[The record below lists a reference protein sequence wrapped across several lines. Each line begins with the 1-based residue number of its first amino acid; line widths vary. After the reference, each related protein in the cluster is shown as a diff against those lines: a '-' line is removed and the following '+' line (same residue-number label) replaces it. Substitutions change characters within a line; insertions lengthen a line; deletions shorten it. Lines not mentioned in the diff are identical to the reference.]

1 VFSVLFKKELLEN
14 VRTHRLLVLA
24 VVLIFFGIL
33 SPVTARYM
41 SQILTFAMS
50 GQQDV
55 EPFLE
60 LIPPPTTLDSVDQ
73 YIKNLTGV
81 GLLVVALLIMGLVAR
96 EKDRGT
102 VVLVLARPVSR
113 LGFLL
118 AKFAAFSAWLVLC
131 VLAAG
136 AVAYLYTGLLFGEWL
151 APGPFAV
158 LNGLMILYFLV
169 VAAFTFLGS
178 TLTRSSFAAAAIGLG
193 GWALISLVG
202 NIRVL
207 SDYVPGHLA
216 TAAALLARG
225 ERFTA
230 WPAVGV
236 SAGLVALCLVIS
248 ALSFQRQEL

>member
-1 VFSVLFKKELLEN
+1 MFGTLFGKELLEN

-41 SQILTFAMS
+41 SQILTFAAG
-50 GQQDV
+50 GQDQM
-55 EPFLE
+55 EQFLD
-60 LIPPPTTLDSVDQ
+60 LIPPPTPLDSVDQ
-73 YIKNLTGV
+73 YVKNLTGL
-81 GLLVVALLIMGLVAR
+81 GLLVVVLLVMGLVAQ

-118 AKFAAFSAWLVLC
+118 AKLAAFTAWLVLC
-131 VLAAG
+131 VAIAG
-136 AVAYLYTGLLFGEWL
+136 AVAYLYTGLLFSEWL
-151 APGPFAV
+151 ALGPFAA
-158 LNGLMILYFLV
+158 LNGLLILYFLV

-193 GWALISLVG
+193 GWALIGLVG
-202 NIRVL
+202 SIRVL
-207 SDYVPGHLA
+207 SDYLPGRL
-216 TAAALLARG
+216 AAAATQLPRAG
-225 ERFTA
+225 TFSD

-236 SAGLVALCLVIS
+236 SVALIAFCVAIS
-248 ALSFQRQEL
+248 AASFQRQEL

>member
-1 VFSVLFKKELLEN
+1 MFGTLFNKELLEN

-41 SQILTFAMS
+41 SQILSFAAS
-50 GQQDV
+50 GQQDL
-55 EPFLE
+55 EQFLE
-60 LIPPPTTLDSVDQ
+60 LIPPPTALDSVDQ
-73 YIKNLTGV
+73 YVKNLTGI
-81 GLLVVALLIMGLVAR
+81 GLLVVALLVMGLVAQ

-102 VVLVLARPVSR
+102 VILVLARPVSR

-118 AKFAAFSAWLVLC
+118 AKFGAFAAWLILC

-136 AVAYLYTGLLFGEWL
+136 AVAYLYTGLLFAEWL
-151 APGPFAV
+151 APAPFAA

-193 GWALISLVG
+193 GWALVSLVG
-202 NIRVL
+202 NIHVL

-216 TAAALLARG
+216 TASLLLARG
-225 ERFTA
+225 EGFSA

-236 SAGLVALCLVIS
+236 SLGLMVVSLGIS
-248 ALSFQRQEL
+248 ALSFRRQEL

>member
-1 VFSVLFKKELLEN
+1 VFGTLFNKELLEN

-24 VVLIFFGIL
+24 VVLVFFGIL

-41 SQILTFAMS
+41 SQILTFAAS
-50 GQQDV
+50 GQPDV
-55 EPFLE
+55 EQFLK

-73 YIKNLTGV
+73 YIKNLTGI
-81 GLLVVALLIMGLVAR
+81 GLLVVALLVMGLVAQ

-113 LGFLL
+113 LGFLV
-118 AKFAAFSAWLVLC
+118 AKFAAFAAWLVLC

-136 AVAYLYTGLLFGEWL
+136 AVAYLYTGLLFSEWL
-151 APGPFAV
+151 APGAFAA

-193 GWALISLVG
+193 SWALVSLLG
-202 NIRVL
+202 NIHVL

-216 TAAALLARG
+216 TAATLLARG
-225 ERFTA
+225 EAFAA
-230 WPAVGV
+230 WPAIGV
-236 SAGLVALCLVIS
+236 SAGLIAVCLAIS

>member
-1 VFSVLFKKELLEN
+1 VFGILFSKELLEN

-24 VVLIFFGIL
+24 VVFIFFGIL

-50 GQQDV
+50 GQEDL

-60 LIPPPTTLDSVDQ
+60 LIPPPTILDSVDQ
-73 YIKNLTGV
+73 YIKNLTGI
-81 GLLVVALLIMGLVAR
+81 GLLVVALLVMGLVAQ

-113 LGFLL
+113 LAFLL
-118 AKFAAFSAWLVLC
+118 AKFAAFAAWLILC
-131 VLAAG
+131 VVAAG
-136 AVAYLYTGLLFGEWL
+136 AVAYLYTGLLFSKWL
-151 APGPFAV
+151 APAPFAA

-193 GWALISLVG
+193 SWALISLVG
-202 NIRVL
+202 NVHVL
-207 SDYVPGHLA
+207 SDYVPGHVA
-216 TAAALLARG
+216 TASVLLAQG
-225 ERFTA
+225 EAFAA

-236 SAGLVALCLVIS
+236 SVGLIALSLAIS

>member
-1 VFSVLFKKELLEN
+1 MFGTLFGKELLEN

-41 SQILTFAMS
+41 TQILTFAFS
-50 GQQDV
+50 GQD
-55 EPFLE
+55 ELE
-60 LIPPPTTLDSVDQ
+60 LVLDLIPPPTTLDSVDQ
-73 YIKNLTGV
+73 YINNLTQI
-81 GLLVVALLIMGLVAR
+81 GLLVVVLLVMGLVAQ

-118 AKFAAFSAWLVLC
+118 AKLAAFAAWLVLC
-131 VLAAG
+131 IAVAG
-136 AVAYLYTGLLFGEWL
+136 AIAYLYTGLLFNEWL
-151 APGPFAV
+151 APVPFAA
-158 LNGLMILYFLV
+158 LNGLMVLYFLV
-169 VAAFTFLGS
+169 VTALTFLGS

-193 GWALISLVG
+193 GWALIGLLG

-207 SDYVPGHLA
+207 SDYVPGRL
-216 TAAALLARG
+216 AAAAVQLPRAG
-225 ERFTA
+225 SFSD

-236 SAGLVALCLVIS
+236 SVALIALCVAIS
-248 ALSFQRQEL
+248 AISFQRQEL